1 MIRKAAQAD
10 LDVVRELW
18 EAFYAEW
25 PEPEHRQKD
34 WSEVVDHVRRHI
46 DENVVLIAEED
57 DTPIGFAL
65 AWPKNDRVGYVS
77 DLYVRPEA
85 RRRGI
90 AHALLRETAAHLDRE
105 FVTVTTETRNSVA
118 RAFYGRLGFLEE
130 SVNFVLESKRLTQ
143 EEERAP
149 SFGSVH
155 VQSDDVNAVVRA
167 VEQFVPRL
175 PGTSRGSVVTPPR
188 NGWIAVYDELCDRE
202 PMLLHRLGR
211 ELSDRMGAV
220 TLTIGI
226 EEGEVVT
233 YLLHERGRMVD
244 EYVSVPE
251 HRGERPPGDMIALG
265 ANPTVVAR
273 LTGGDPARIRKA
285 ARTARSA
292 SELPPAPELLAAI
305 AEAMRIEGAT
315 HDFAGARELPDAIA
329 VGR

>member
-1 MIRKAAQAD
+1 VIRKATEAD

-25 PEPEHRQKD
+25 PEPEHRRKD
-34 WSEVVDHVRRHI
+34 WSDVVDHVRRHI
-46 DENVVLIAEED
+46 DENVVLIAGED
-57 DTPIGFAL
+57 DGPIGFSL

-90 AHALLRETAAHLDRE
+90 AQALLRETAVHLDRE
-105 FVTVTTETRNSVA
+105 FVTLTTETRNPEA
-118 RAFYGRLGFLEE
+118 RAFYGRLGFVEE
-130 SVNFVLESKRLTQ
+130 SVNFVIESKRLMQ
-143 EEERAP
+143 EEEPGP

-188 NGWIAVYDELCDRE
+188 NGWVAVYDELCDRE
-202 PMLLHRLGR
+202 PALLHRLGR

-220 TLTIGI
+220 TLTIGM
-226 EEGEVVT
+226 EQGEVVT

-251 HRGERPPGDMIALG
+251 QRGELPPGDVIALG

-273 LTGGDPARIRKA
+273 LTGADPKQVRAV
-285 ARTARSA
+285 ARTAPSPA
-292 SELPPAPELLAAI
+292 DLPRAPALLAAL

-315 HDFAGARELPDAIA
+315 YGYVEARELPDAIA